1 MPLDLVHTK
10 QELQVDQLN
19 KAGVMP
25 SSPRHVQYGERSDD
39 HIKHMDGHY
48 SGGTAHC
55 LPIEG
60 MAAGWVDNVPD
71 IHGTV

>member
-1 MPLDLVHTK
+1 MPL
-10 QELQVDQLN
+10 
-19 KAGVMP
+19 
-25 SSPRHVQYGERSDD
+25 SPRHVQYGERSDD
-39 HIKHMDGHY
+39 HIKHLAKHVDSRGHHMDGHY

-71 IHGTV
+71 VHGTV